1 MKKIKIIYFVGAI
14 ISLQSCFVAKQYTR
28 PQLIEVQ
35 EKFYKSNEINVD
47 SLSTANLPWKDL
59 FKDKILQNYIQKA
72 LDNNIDVRIALQNI
86 NASQAYLK
94 QGKAAYFPSI
104 NAGANY
110 NFASPSLNGAQGKS
124 FTERQNVNQYEIST
138 NLSWEADIWG
148 KLKSNERSYNASYLQ
163 SISAHQAIK
172 SQLVATIA
180 SSYFQLLALDEQ
192 KRITEKTIQN
202 REQSNHTM
210 QLLKDAGN
218 VTEVAV
224 KQTEAQLLSA
234 KSLLLDIDN
243 NIKLL
248 ENSFSILLGENLKE
262 INRGQLDDQLLN
274 SQLKL
279 GVPVQLLSNRPDVM
293 AAEYGLINAFELTNV
308 ARSNFYPSLKISASG
323 GIQSLNF
330 EKLFNANALFA
341 SIIGSLTQPLLNG
354 RQIKTQYEVRKAQ
367 QEIALLNYKKS
378 ILNSSKEVADAL
390 YTYQTNDK
398 KAILKQQEY
407 EAYEKAIS
415 YSEEL
420 LTNGFAN
427 YLEVLTARENAL
439 NAQLNMVNARFGK
452 MNAIVQLYKSLGGGW
467 R

>member
-1 MKKIKIIYFVGAI
+1 MKKLKYIYVIGAMV
-14 ISLQSCFVAKQYTR
+14 SLQSCFVAKPYTR
-28 PQLIEVQ
+28 PNLIEIQ
-35 EKFYKSNEINVD
+35 DQFYRSNELNKD
-47 SLSTANLPWKDL
+47 SLSTANLSWKEL
-59 FKDKILQNYIQKA
+59 FKDEKLQNYIQKA
-72 LDNNIDVRIALQNI
+72 LDNNIDIRIALQNI
-86 NASQAYLK
+86 NSAQAYLK
-94 QGKAAYFPSI
+94 QGKSAYFPSI
-104 NAGANY
+104 NAGVNYSFAN
-110 NFASPSLNGAQGKS
+110 PSLNGAQGKS
-124 FTERQNVNQYEIST
+124 LNDRQNINQYEWST

-148 KLKSNERSYNASYLQ
+148 KLKSNERAINASYLQ
-163 SISAHQAIK
+163 SISVHQAIK
-172 SQLVATIA
+172 SQLVAAIA
-180 SSYFQLLALDEQ
+180 SSYYQLLAFDEQ

-202 REQSNHTM
+202 REQSNHTIR
-210 QLLKDAGN
+210 LLKDAGN

-234 KSLLLDIDN
+234 KSLLLDIEN

-248 ENSFSILLGENLKE
+248 ENSFCILLGENLQE
-262 INRGQLDDQLLN
+262 INRGKLGEQLLS
-274 SQLKL
+274 SQLNT
-279 GVPVQLLSNRPDVM
+279 GVPIQLLSNRPDVM

-323 GIQSLNF
+323 GVQSLNF
-330 EKLFNANALFA
+330 ESLFNANALFA
-341 SIIGSLTQPLLNG
+341 SLIGSLTQPLLNG

-398 KAILKQQEY
+398 KAILKKLEF
-407 EAYEKAIS
+407 EAYEKATS

-427 YLEVLTARENAL
+427 YLEVLTARESAL
-439 NAQLNMVNARFGK
+439 NAQLNVVNATFGK